1 MATDVQE
8 NKGYTFTFHPRER
21 WVSATA
27 DIYDPTGALIESPS
41 PTLNPVDTTVSS
53 ATTSDAF
60 VVASATGVTRGYVY
74 EITDP
79 TWGVAFAEVESID
92 GTTVTLTAPL
102 PAIPDNGSTVKGVT
116 QTVQMTSAST
126 SVRDLGFRVI
136 LKSADGREMQ
146 KLFNVVR
153 HPFDNP
159 ISARDV
165 REYVSHFFP
174 SDPII
179 GDEETMSN
187 VAQRAGE
194 MLRGRLS
201 TIGLYPHRYIDQEA
215 FLEPARACM
224 RAVLAEFNRIPSG
237 ADPVEY
243 ARSIQFDLRD
253 LIANIKSSITPYD
266 SNDDGG
272 VDDEDY
278 VSVFSGY
285 LQR

>member
-1 MATDVQE
+1 MATDVQQ
-8 NKGYTFTFHPRER
+8 NKAFTFRFQPVDR
-21 WVSATA
+21 WTSATA
-27 DIYDPTGALIESPS
+27 AAYDPTGALLESPS
-41 PTLNPVDTTVSS
+41 PTLDAVDTTVAS
-53 ATTSDAF
+53 ASTSDVF
-60 VVASATGVTRGYVY
+60 VITNASGVLRGNIYK
-74 EITDP
+74 ITDP
-79 TWGVAFAEVESID
+79 TWGAAFAEVESVD

-102 PAIPDNGSTVKGVT
+102 PAIPDNGSTVEGVT
-116 QTVQMTSAST
+116 QTVAITTAST
-126 SVRDLGFRVI
+126 GTRDLGFRV
-136 LKSADGREMQ
+136 LLRSAEGREMQ

-159 ISARDV
+159 ISAREV

-174 SDPII
+174 SDPILA
-179 GDEETMSN
+179 DEETMTN

-215 FLEPARACM
+215 FREPARACM
-224 RAVLAEFNRIPSG
+224 RSVLAEFNRIPSG

-253 LIANIKSSITPYD
+253 LIAGIKNSLTPYD
-266 SNDDGG
+266 SNDDDA